1 MGRKKFF
8 VPFPLAFSFSNF
20 SHIKYLNVYIWSNL
34 KCEPEERDP
43 LLLSSIKATSL
54 PRLFVAVHWIR
65 NYNTFQIRIDRWWFY
80 GFWFRLYQQDAD
92 FQAKKVQHSL
102 ISLYAL
108 WVLWLLWIAMA
119 LMVWWQSECFLSA
132 LWARK
137 MKIECFWQLCV
148 KDRQTNPQTG
158 GHYCDTCLS
167 SCRRKKTTQLRKPS
181 KKHLRI

>member
-1 MGRKKFF
+1 M
-8 VPFPLAFSFSNF
+8 
-20 SHIKYLNVYIWSNL
+20 NVYIWSNL

-132 LWARK
+132 LWVLSELERWRLSAFDNFVCRT
-137 MKIECFWQLCV
+137 
-148 KDRQTNPQTG
+148 DRQTHRQVAIIVTPA
-158 GHYCDTCLS
+158 
-167 SCRRKKTTQLRKPS
+167 
-181 KKHLRI
+181 